1 MNAIATYMGPQNVL
15 LDLDVANKLDL
26 FDAVARQ
33 IEPDSSVAQHL
44 IVHRLSRR
52 EQAGSTALGRGFA
65 IPHARIDGLPR
76 IQTLYA
82 RLKAPIS
89 FGATDGKPVSDVLV
103 LLVPYPASEEHLA
116 LLAEASQMF
125 SDVRFR
131 ERLHASAHASE
142 VRELFAAWPDAIPA
156 GE

>member
-52 EQAGSTALGRGFA
+52 EQAGSTALGA
-65 IPHARIDGLPR
+65 
-76 IQTLYA
+76 T
-82 RLKAPIS
+82 
-89 FGATDGKPVSDVLV
+89 ATD
-103 LLVPYPASEEHLA
+103 ASR
-116 LLAEASQMF
+116 SP
-125 SDVRFR
+125 S
-131 ERLHASAHASE
+131 
-142 VRELFAAWPDAIPA
+142 
-156 GE
+156 